1 LSKIFEYNELAE
13 MNILDQDRIL
23 FIEKKQKYGASEIHT
38 VTGTETLYSVAQ
50 KEGVQLSTLLTL
62 NPKITKDAILQVGQK
77 IKLRA
82 EKIIKPVTKKSKKR
96 KKK

>member
-1 LSKIFEYNELAE
+1 

-23 FIEKKQKYGASEIHT
+23 FIEKKQKYGATEVHT
-38 VTGTETLYSVAQ
+38 VTGTETLYSIAQ
-50 KEGVQLSTLLTL
+50 KEGVLLSSLLAL
-62 NPKITKDAILQVGQK
+62 NPTSTKERILQVGQK

-82 EKIIKPVTKKSKKR
+82 ASVAKPVTKKSKKR